1 MNDDAA
7 DFDSI
12 RDRGMLAAVFAAPVL
27 AAALL
32 LVTFSTGLAEI
43 EPRYVVRLEMP
54 GSGARIG
61 LPPIEGPADASRPL
75 VVIDAGH
82 GGHDPGASGQ
92 GGERE
97 KDLTLMLARSLRD
110 ALLAKGRVRVALTR
124 DTDRFLVLDERADIA
139 RRLGADLFVSVHAD
153 AAQVDTAHGATIY
166 TLSDK
171 ASDAVAEALAA
182 RENKADSV
190 NGVRLE
196 GQDRAV
202 SSILVDLARREMR
215 ENSQRFGE
223 LVVREGESAIAFH
236 DQPRR
241 EAAFIV
247 LKSLDLPSALIE
259 AGYISNPEDARA
271 MRNAEWRAVFAGSV
285 ARAIEI
291 FLAERQAPALVESLP
306 APESADESAAAQH

>member
-1 MNDDAA
+1 MGDAA

-12 RDRGMLAAVFAAPVL
+12 RDRGMLAAIFAAPVL
-27 AAALL
+27 AAVLL
-32 LVTFSTGLAEI
+32 VVTFSTGLAEI
-43 EPRYVVRLEMP
+43 EPRYVIRLAMP

-92 GGERE
+92 EGERE

-110 ALLAKGRVRVALTR
+110 ALLAEGRVRVALTR

-153 AAQVDTAHGATIY
+153 AAQTDTARGATIY

-171 ASDAVAEALAA
+171 ASDSVAEALAA
-182 RENKADSV
+182 RENRADAV
-190 NGVRLE
+190 NGVRLA
-196 GQDRAV
+196 GQGKAV

-215 ENSQRFGE
+215 ESSQRFGE

-236 DQPRR
+236 EQPRR

-271 MRNAEWRAVFAGSV
+271 MGNAEWRAVFAGTV

-291 FLAERQAPALVESLP
+291 FLAERQAPALAESLQTP
-306 APESADESAAAQH
+306 VSASESTAAGR